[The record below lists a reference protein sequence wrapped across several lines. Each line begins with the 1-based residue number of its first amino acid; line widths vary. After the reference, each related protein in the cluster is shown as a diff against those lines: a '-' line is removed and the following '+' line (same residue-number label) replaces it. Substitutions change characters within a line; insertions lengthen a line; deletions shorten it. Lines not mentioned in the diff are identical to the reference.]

1 MQKYPE
7 LTALVASLRS
17 PDDYYSW
24 TLILY
29 VEIGIMMIFGH
40 YIQQLDISRLTI
52 QKFVIKK

>member
-7 LTALVASLRS
+7 LISLVASLRS

-40 YIQQLDISRLTI
+40 YI
-52 QKFVIKK
+52 